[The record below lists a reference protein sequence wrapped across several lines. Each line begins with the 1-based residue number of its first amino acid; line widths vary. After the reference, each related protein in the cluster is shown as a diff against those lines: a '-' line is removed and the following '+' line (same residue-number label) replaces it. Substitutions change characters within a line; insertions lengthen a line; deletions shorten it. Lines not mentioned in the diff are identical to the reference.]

1 MSEPKQKVSKKKK
14 LQKFSE
20 LEVLI
25 RARYPLIYVVSWEE
39 QRLLKRVMN
48 IAGKLDKKV
57 FEWSITMG
65 LVPAG
70 TSIQSQKH
78 KDSATQDPLVA
89 LDNVIEHVEPALYVF
104 KDFHP
109 FLKGQNMSVIR
120 RMREVAAWMKAQGI
134 YPRAEREE

>member
-1 MSEPKQKVSKKKK
+1 MAETRKDESGNRRM
-14 LQKFSE
+14 SE

-25 RARYPLIYVVSWEE
+25 RARYPLIYVISWEE
-39 QRLLKRVMN
+39 QRLIDHVSKIGSRLSKR
-48 IAGKLDKKV
+48 V
-57 FEWSITMG
+57 FEWSVTTG

-78 KDSATQDPLVA
+78 RDTATEDPLVA
-89 LDNVIEHVEPALYVF
+89 LSNVIEHVDPALYVF

-120 RMREVAAWMKAQGI
+120 
-134 YPRAEREE
+134 